1 MYVSRKNSAQRVK
14 MFLLNSPTTIAR
26 SNPTKVGI
34 LVCIMVGFGALIF
47 ALAGSVAQLECKN
60 LAAPPE
66 AELGGSEGSPA
77 LTDYGDYIPPEFRT
91 SQQDSSVIPKKR

>member
-1 MYVSRKNSAQRVK
+1 MQQRAK

-60 LAAPPE
+60 LAAPE
-66 AELGGSEGSPA
+66 AELGSEGSPV

-91 SQQDSSVIPKKR
+91 SQQDSSLIPKKR